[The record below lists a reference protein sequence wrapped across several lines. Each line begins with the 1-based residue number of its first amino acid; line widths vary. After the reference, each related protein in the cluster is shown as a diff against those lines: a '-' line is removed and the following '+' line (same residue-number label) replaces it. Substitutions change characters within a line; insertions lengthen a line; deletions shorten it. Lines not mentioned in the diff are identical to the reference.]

1 MTTLAQLE
9 KAFIAAD
16 DAGNTEDAAVFA
28 EEIRKLRAS
37 PSAAP
42 TAAPWSDVAAGAITN
57 FIPSTVNIF
66 KGMAQAIADPI
77 ETAKG
82 VVDIGAGAIQNALP
96 TGLVDLVNK
105 IAPSESAAEARK
117 KAALVGQHYVNRYG
131 SVEGFKKA
139 LSEDPAGIM
148 ADAATVLSGGA
159 GLARGAGLAK
169 TGEAINAASR
179 AIDPVRLSV
188 NAANKVVR
196 PIGSGVAEIVGGMG
210 THTGG
215 ESIRQVAK
223 AGYKGGTEAATAAAM
238 MRDKGAVTDLL
249 DEANAALAKIRG
261 KRAAEYTDAMKRV
274 SADKTVLK
282 FDAIDNAVQDALS
295 IKRFK
300 GKSISPSTT
309 KIQDEI
315 VAAVDDWKN
324 QNPAEF
330 HTAEGLDALKQTIGD
345 IRDATEFGTPSR
357 KVADSVYA
365 AVKNEIV
372 KQAPDYATAMQKYS
386 EASELISEIQR
397 HLLGKDK
404 GSPTT
409 AVNKLQ
415 KLMTASGKN
424 KQMEMSLAKEL
435 EAAGAKNLLP
445 GLAGLSLQGLAPRG
459 LAGQAGI
466 GLGGLGVIV
475 GNPGL
480 GFPFMAM
487 QSPRLMGEA
496 ALGAGRV
503 AGAIG
508 RAVETGKKAAPS
520 AMKNY
525 PLDLYLYQAGMLD
538 GLSKETAE

>member
-1 MTTLAQLE
+1 MEEMTIEQQRALAIASARLRMQEQSGE
-9 KAFIAAD
+9 KVGGGD
-16 DAGNTEDAAVFA
+16 TA
-28 EEIRKLRAS
+28 EGMS
-37 PSAAP
+37 
-42 TAAPWSDVAAGAITN
+42 WGDVATGAVTN

-66 KGMAQAIADPI
+66 KGMAQAIASPI

-82 VVDIGAGAIQNALP
+82 VMDIGAGALQNALP
-96 TGLVDLVNK
+96 TGFVDLVNK

-139 LSEDPAGIM
+139 LAEDPAGIM

-159 GLARGAGLAK
+159 GLARGAGMTK
-169 TGEAINAASR
+169 VGEAINTASR
-179 AIDPVRLSV
+179 AIDPVRMTV
-188 NAANKVVR
+188 NATNKAVR
-196 PIGSGVAEIVGGMG
+196 PLGSGMAEIIGGMG

-223 AGYKGGTEAATAAAM
+223 AGYQGGTEAATAASM

-249 DEANAALAKIRG
+249 DEANNALAKI
-261 KRAAEYTDAMKRV
+261 KAARSAKYTNSMKNIA
-274 SADKTVLK
+274 ADKTVLK
-282 FDAIDNAVQDALS
+282 FDAVDNAVQDALN

-315 VAAVDDWKN
+315 VSVIDDWKK
-324 QNPAEF
+324 QNPADF

-372 KQAPDYATAMQKYS
+372 KQAPDYASTMQKYS

-435 EAAGAKNLLP
+435 EAAGAKNLMP

-466 GLGGLGVIV
+466 GLGGLGIIA

-480 GFPFMAM
+480 GVPFLAM
-487 QSPRLMGEA
+487 QSPRLMGES

-503 AGAIG
+503 AGTIG
-508 RAVETGKKAAPS
+508 RTLDAGKSAAPS
-520 AMKNY
+520 VMKNY
-525 PLDLYLYQAGMLD
+525 PLDLYLYQAGML
-538 GLSKETAE
+538 GGMSEEQQ